1 MRGGWRK
8 THQEEEEESAFVSMT
23 DMTVSFLII
32 IMILLAFFAT
42 QVSSDDTVPRERF
55 DRVQMLLQDTQ
66 DELEA
71 AREKIE
77 RLQQELREAQRREDD
92 LLRQIADKDRE
103 IEHLRRQIE
112 RLEATIR
119 RLQLRDPL
127 EAYLTRSA
135 EARLEIL
142 ENIRRRLTV
151 DFPDLAV
158 EISNE
163 NDALRFRGEGLFATG
178 QSVLAPRPLLIVQT
192 ISERLDEILP
202 CYTFGPSRAWEEG
215 CNPAGAVVEAVQ
227 IEGHTDSTGIE
238 VNNLRLS
245 TDRANATFI
254 AMRTHTPDLIEH
266 LNTRSQPV
274 LSVAGYGQMRPIAS
288 NDTDEGRA
296 QNRRI
301 DLRIIMHTPSQ
312 TEEIERILER
322 LRGEEDAP

>member
-32 IMILLAFFAT
+32 VMILLAFFAT

-55 DRVQMLLQDTQ
+55 DRVQMLLQETQ
-66 DELEA
+66 DELDEA
-71 AREKIE
+71 QQEIE

-92 LLRQIADKDRE
+92 LLKQIADKDRE
-103 IEHLRRQIE
+103 IAHLKRQIE
-112 RLEATIR
+112 RLEAAIR

-142 ENIRRRLTV
+142 ENIRQRLTV
-151 DFPDLAV
+151 EFPDLAV
-158 EISNE
+158 EISDE

-178 QSVLAPRPLLIVQT
+178 QSDLDARPLEIVRT
-192 ISERLDEILP
+192 IAERLDEILP
-202 CYTFGPSRAWEEG
+202 CYTFGPSTAWEEN

-254 AMRTHTPDLIEH
+254 AMRTHTPDLIAH
-266 LNTRSQPV
+266 RNTRGQPV

-288 NDTDEGRA
+288 NETLDGRA

-312 TEEIERILER
+312 REEIERILAR

>member
-8 THQEEEEESAFVSMT
+8 THEEEEEESAFVSMT

-32 IMILLAFFAT
+32 VMILLAFFAT
-42 QVSSDDTVPRERF
+42 QVSSDDSVPRERF
-55 DRVQMLLQDTQ
+55 DRLQMLLQETQ

-71 AREKIE
+71 AREKIAG
-77 RLQQELREAQRREDD
+77 LQQELREAQRREEA
-92 LLRQIADKDRE
+92 LERQLTEKERE
-103 IEHLRRQIE
+103 IEQLKRQIE
-112 RLEATIR
+112 RLEEEIR
-119 RLQLRDPL
+119 QLQLRTPL
-127 EAYLTRSA
+127 ERYLTRSA

-178 QSVLAPRPLLIVQT
+178 QSDLDARPLEIVRT
-192 ISERLDEILP
+192 IAERLDEILP
-202 CYTFGPSRAWEEG
+202 CYTFGPSTAWEEN